1 MLRATYNAR
10 KCFAVSK
17 NACEQRHYRQ
27 VIQTMKI
34 IVKRLANTSQSI
46 MSVDKKNLNEM
57 FNNKRY
63 GRKRRDLKL
72 RKNLLGY
79 KEIRNGAFIPQTSG
93 YHHLD
98 ESMKWVFLCLILLGL
113 RVWAHKSVFR

>member
-17 NACEQRHYRQ
+17 NNAYEQRHYRQ

-46 MSVDKKNLNEM
+46 MSVDKK
-57 FNNKRY
+57 KP
-63 GRKRRDLKL
+63 K
-72 RKNLLGY
+72 
-79 KEIRNGAFIPQTSG
+79 
-93 YHHLD
+93 
-98 ESMKWVFLCLILLGL
+98 
-113 RVWAHKSVFR
+113 